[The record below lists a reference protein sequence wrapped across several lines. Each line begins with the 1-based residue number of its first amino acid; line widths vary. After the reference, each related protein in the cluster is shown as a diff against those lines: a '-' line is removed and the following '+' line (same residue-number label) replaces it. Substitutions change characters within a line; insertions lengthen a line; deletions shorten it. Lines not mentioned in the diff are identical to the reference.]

1 MKSNISDK
9 PKVTSC
15 VVLMTATITPP
26 KEALYLKRIDP
37 NQRENDYAEALK
49 YYLSI
54 PEQYVSKIIFAENS
68 NSDLSRLKKLVND
81 TPHNKTVEFIE
92 YRDGNN
98 FPPYYG
104 RGYGELKLID
114 YAVDNSKILT
124 EEDVIWKVTGRY
136 KLLNIIKLIKTQPK
150 KFSIYCELM
159 KYKINA
165 ADTRA
170 YAFTL
175 QGYRRYLYNKYHRLK
190 LKDEL
195 NSPKNI
201 MKSEVGWF
209 SLIYANIR
217 NELMIGAVETN
228 FDELIFPR
236 FKYVPYFEG
245 FMAGSKNRTFASVGQ
260 KKRYIWRSL
269 FRKIFPGIWV

>member
-1 MKSNISDK
+1 MTDK
-9 PKVTSC
+9 QTDVPC

-26 KEALYLKRIDP
+26 KNAVALKRVDCK
-37 NQRENDYAEALK
+37 QRENDYAEALK

-54 PEQYVSKIIFAENS
+54 PDQYVDRIIFAENS
-68 NSDLSRLKKLVND
+68 NSDLSNLKKVVND
-81 TPHNKTVEFIE
+81 TSHNKTVEFLE
-92 YRDGNN
+92 YKNGNN
-98 FPPYYG
+98 FPPQYG

-124 EEDVIWKVTGRY
+124 EDDFIWKVTGRY

-150 KFSIYCELM
+150 RFSIYCDLR
-159 KYKINA
+159 KYRINA

-175 QGYRRYLYNKYHRLK
+175 QGYRRYLYNKYHHLK
-190 LKDEL
+190 KLDEL
-195 NSPKNI
+195 NGPKNMI
-201 MKSEVGWF
+201 MSEIAWF

-217 NELMIGAVETN
+217 NEFVRDD

-236 FKYVPYFEG
+236 LKYVPHFEG
-245 FMAGSKNRTFASVGQ
+245 MMGGSKNYSFDSP
-260 KKRYIWRSL
+260 KEKRKYVLKSIIR
-269 FRKIFPGIWV
+269 RIFPNIWV

>member
-1 MKSNISDK
+1 MK
-9 PKVTSC
+9 C

-26 KEALYLKRIDP
+26 KDALSLKRIDP

-54 PEQYVSKIIFAENS
+54 PEQYVNKIIFAENS

-81 TPHNKTVEFIE
+81 TPHNKIVEFIE
-92 YRDGNN
+92 YPDGNN

-104 RGYGELKLID
+104 RGYGEQKLID

-150 KFSIYCELM
+150 EFSIYCDLR
-159 KYKINA
+159 KYRITI
-165 ADTRA
+165 ADTRT

-175 QGYRRYLYNKYHRLK
+175 QGYRKYLYNKYHKLK
-190 LKDEL
+190 LQDKL
-195 NSPKNI
+195 NDSKNI
-201 MKSEVGWF
+201 MASEFAWF
-209 SLIYANIR
+209 NLIYAN
-217 NELMIGAVETN
+217 LY
-228 FDELIFPR
+228 DQLIIPKL
-236 FKYVPYFEG
+236 KYVPYFDG
-245 FMAGSKNRTFASVGQ
+245 IVGVTV
-260 KKRYIWRSL
+260 KL
-269 FRKIFPGIWV
+269 

>member
-1 MKSNISDK
+1 MKHNID
-9 PKVTSC
+9 VSC

-26 KEALYLKRIDP
+26 KEALNLKRTDCK
-37 NQRENDYAEALK
+37 QRENDYAEALK

-54 PEQYVSKIIFAENS
+54 PEQYVNKIIFAENS

-81 TPHNKTVEFIE
+81 TPHNKTVEFLE
-92 YRDGNN
+92 YQNGNN
-98 FPPYYG
+98 FPPHYG

-124 EEDVIWKVTGRY
+124 EEDIIWKVTGRY

-150 KFSIYCELM
+150 EFSIYCDL
-159 KYKINA
+159 KKHRINA

-175 QGYRRYLYNKYHRLK
+175 QGYKKYLYNKYYKLK
-190 LKDEL
+190 AKDEL
-195 NSPKNI
+195 NGMLN
-201 MKSEVGWF
+201 MMMGEVAWF
-209 SLIYANIR
+209 SLIYANIQHDR
-217 NELMIGAVETN
+217 
-228 FDELIFPR
+228 LIFPR

-245 FMAGSKNRTFASVGQ
+245 VVGTKNENLASV
-260 KKRYIWRSL
+260 KVKRKYFLRSIA
-269 FRKIFPGIWV
+269 RRIFPNIWV